1 MLLRNGK
8 HTTKSCYDYFEGE
21 PLDYNETHDSEYKH
35 EYNSLHKPI
44 IERISY
50 SEFMCNWNF
59 YICFTVMFL
68 YLASVISV
76 GLWFMYQRLDP
87 MLHQQ
92 LCPILYQQ
100 LCSRLYQQLYPR
112 LLSIY
117 SKLHIYYSQMY
128 STINNKYDK
137 MLYDV
142 TNEYMNSI
150 Y

>member
-8 HTTKSCYDYFEGE
+8 HTIKSSSDYFEGE
-21 PLDYNETHDSEYKH
+21 SLDYNETHNSEYKY

-50 SEFMCNWNF
+50 SEFIYNWNF

-68 YLASVISV
+68 YLASVFSV

-87 MLHQQ
+87 MLHPQ
-92 LCPILYQQ
+92 LCPI
-100 LCSRLYQQLYPR
+100 

-128 STINNKYDK
+128 ATINNKYDK
-137 MLYDV
+137 ILYDL

>member
-8 HTTKSCYDYFEGE
+8 YTTKSSSDYDYFEE
-21 PLDYNETHDSEYKH
+21 ESLDYNETHNSEYKYQ
-35 EYNSLHKPI
+35 YNSLHKPI

-68 YLASVISV
+68 YLVSIISV
-76 GLWFMYQRLDP
+76 GVWFMYQRLDP

-92 LCPILYQQ
+92 LYQ
-100 LCSRLYQQLYPR
+100 RAYQQLYTI
-112 LLSIY
+112 LLDIC
-117 SKLHIYYSQMY
+117 SKLDIYYLQTY

-137 MLYDV
+137 ILYDV